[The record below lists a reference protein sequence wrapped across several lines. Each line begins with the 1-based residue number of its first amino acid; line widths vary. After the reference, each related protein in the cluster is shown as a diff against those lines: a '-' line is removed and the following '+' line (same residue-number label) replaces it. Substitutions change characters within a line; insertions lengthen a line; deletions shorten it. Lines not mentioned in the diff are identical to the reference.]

1 MQNTSNIRMP
11 KFFNNFSTFHFHFH
25 NQHEELAN
33 IKTKN
38 EGIDKEL
45 KLAQQRMNEGNQ
57 FRKEKREKE
66 KIELE
71 KHVQEIKNKVRN
83 YNLNI
88 LRHVECNHKHPHG
101 ICSAYDIHGDKIM
114 CPHGS
119 SCLNGNCPFKHSCS
133 NGIKCEVVG
142 CKYCHH
148 PRSIKAF

>member
-66 KIELE
+66 KMSPEEGQIEDFVTRKANFENSIFQNE
-71 KHVQEIKNKVRN
+71 KLKKQSLN
-83 YNLNI
+83 NLF
-88 LRHVECNHKHPHG
+88 LRFF
-101 ICSAYDIHGDKIM
+101 
-114 CPHGS
+114 S
-119 SCLNGNCPFKHSCS
+119 SFSRRFFA
-133 NGIKCEVVG
+133 G
-142 CKYCHH
+142 CQNW
-148 PRSIKAF
+148 RQQS